1 MSTRSANDE
10 AVIICTRNRPEFLES
25 TLQSIHSHENADC
38 RLMIV
43 VDASD
48 PSTRRANQSIL
59 ETVTCFGRH
68 ITYAGE
74 PSLARQRNHAV
85 ERLPESIEIV
95 HFMDDDVTVCA
106 DYFDAIRGFLQSNP
120 AAGGAGGIIH
130 EPAAPSSSHPRLL
143 KRLFLLDSSRCGR
156 VLPSGQ
162 TTSAQTPSPSSPSV
176 MQTEWL
182 SGCSCSFRRS
192 LLEEHR
198 FDNSLEGYSMLE
210 DLDLSYRI
218 SRVAPLYVV
227 PEARLVHHR
236 SPVNRKDAED
246 YMYHQIVHRRW
257 FVEKNLGRAFH
268 RAAFW
273 WATLGQALATRS
285 SSRPEARAAYQGLR
299 RGVRT
304 VLRRDH
310 PLLS

>member
-1 MSTRSANDE
+1 
-10 AVIICTRNRPEFLES
+10 
-25 TLQSIHSHENADC
+25 
-38 RLMIV
+38 

-48 PSTRRANQSIL
+48 PEVRRQNASTIDALSDL
-59 ETVTCFGRH
+59 PVRH
-68 ITYAGE
+68 LPYPNP
-74 PSLARQRNHAV
+74 PSSARQRNCAID
-85 ERLPESIEIV
+85 RLSPSIEIV
-95 HFMDDDVTVCA
+95 HFVDDDVTVGTN
-106 DYFDAIRGFLQSNP
+106 YFDAIRGFLQANP

-130 EPAAPSSSHPRLL
+130 EPAVPSSSHPRLL
-143 KRLFLLDSSRCGR
+143 KRLFLLDSSRRGR

-162 TTSAQTPSPSSPSV
+162 TTSAQESSHSAPSV
-176 MQTEWL
+176 TQTEWL
-182 SGCSCSFRRS
+182 SSCSCSFRRS

-218 SRVAPLYVV
+218 SRTAPLYVI

-236 SPVNRKDAED
+236 SPINRKVAED

-257 FVEKNLGRAFH
+257 FVEKNLGRACH

-273 WATLGQALATRS
+273 WATLGQVLATRS
-285 SSRPEARAAYQGLR
+285 SSRPEAHAAYRGLV

>member
-1 MSTRSANDE
+1 
-10 AVIICTRNRPEFLES
+10 
-25 TLQSIHSHENADC
+25 
-38 RLMIV
+38 

-48 PSTRRANQSIL
+48 PEVRRQNASTIDAL
-59 ETVTCFGRH
+59 FDLPVRH
-68 ITYAGE
+68 LPYPNP
-74 PSLARQRNHAV
+74 PSSARQRNCAID
-85 ERLPESIEIV
+85 RLSPSIEIV
-95 HFMDDDVTVCA
+95 HFVDDDVTVGTN
-106 DYFDAIRGFLQSNP
+106 YFDAIRGFLQANP
-120 AAGGAGGIIH
+120 AAGGAGGVIQ
-130 EPAAPSSSHPRLL
+130 EPAVPSSSHPRLL
-143 KRLFLLDSSRCGR
+143 KRLFLLDSSRRGR

-162 TTSAQTPSPSSPSV
+162 TTSAQESSYSTPSV
-176 MQTEWL
+176 TQTEWL

-218 SRVAPLYVV
+218 SRTAPLYVI

-285 SSRPEARAAYQGLR
+285 SSRPEARAAYRGLV
-299 RGVRT
+299 RGVRA